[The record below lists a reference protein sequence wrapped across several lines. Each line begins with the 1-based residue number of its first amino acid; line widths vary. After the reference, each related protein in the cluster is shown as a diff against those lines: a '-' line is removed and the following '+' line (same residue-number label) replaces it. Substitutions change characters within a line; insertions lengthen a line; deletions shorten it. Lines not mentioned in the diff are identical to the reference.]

1 MITRRRITLQL
12 VPLLD
17 LLFIVLFAQYID
29 LQDATRNEIASAEVQ
44 RQQVEAERLRAEAE
58 RAQADQLR
66 TDALNQLEEMN
77 RQGEQWE
84 IERRRL
90 MRELELAREEGAKEG
105 QAREEME
112 RIAARDRQAIG
123 AIVKDVLNVSDAVIQ
138 DILRTAGPIERQR
151 LQSSFEQMKA
161 QSASGIV
168 HHLRATEELKK
179 RADLWEV
186 YIGDDNSLRVTL
198 VDEVVAQ
205 SLQVRGADQV
215 ANELAAL
222 ARQRGEPKSL
232 VIILLSWSDAD
243 RRTRTAVRD
252 GLDRLVPVLK
262 AEWPGKRIEVA
273 SLGFTPEAP

>member
-29 LQDATRNEIASAEVQ
+29 LQDIARDEVGAAA
-44 RQQVEAERLRAEAE
+44 VERARAEAE
-58 RAQADQLR
+58 RIEADQLR
-66 TDALNQLEEMN
+66 TDALDRLEELN
-77 RQGEQWE
+77 RRSEQWE

-90 MRELELAREEGAKEG
+90 TRELELAREEGEREG

-112 RIAARDRQAIG
+112 RLAARDRQAIG
-123 AIVKDVLNVSDAVIQ
+123 AIVKDVLNVSEGVIQ
-138 DILRTAGPIERQR
+138 DMLRTAGPIERQR

-161 QSASGIV
+161 RSAYGII

-186 YIGDDNSLRVTL
+186 YIGDDNTLRVTL
-198 VDEVVAQ
+198 VDQVVAQ

-222 ARQRGEPKSL
+222 ARQQGEPKSL

-243 RRTRTAVRD
+243 RRTRDAVLE
-252 GLDRLVPVLK
+252 GLSRLVPVLK

-273 SLGFTPEAP
+273 PLGFTPVPP

>member
-29 LQDATRNEIASAEVQ
+29 LQQAARSEVGAAAAD
-44 RQQVEAERLRAEAE
+44 REEAEAAKRE
-58 RAQADQLR
+58 ADQLR
-66 TDALNQLEEMN
+66 SDALARLDELN
-77 RQGEQWE
+77 RKSEQWE

-90 MRELELAREEGAKEG
+90 NRELELARAEGEKEG
-105 QAREEME
+105 QARQEME
-112 RIAARDRQAIG
+112 RLAARDRQVIG
-123 AIVKDVLNVSDAVIQ
+123 AMVKDVLNVSEGVIQ
-138 DILRTAGPIERQR
+138 DILRSATPVERQR
-151 LQSSFEQMKA
+151 LQSSFELMKK

-168 HHLRATEELKK
+168 HHLRTTEELKK

-186 YIGDDNSLRVTL
+186 YIGDDNALRVTL

-222 ARQRGEPKSL
+222 ARQQGEPKSL

-243 RRTRTAVRD
+243 RRTRDAVRD

-273 SLGFTPEAP
+273 PLGYTPVPP

>member
-29 LQDATRNEIASAEVQ
+29 LQDATRTEIASAEQQ
-44 RQQVEAERLRAEAE
+44 RQQVEAERIEAARLR
-58 RAQADQLR
+58 D
-66 TDALNQLEEMN
+66 DALNRLEELN
-77 RQGEQWE
+77 RQSEQWD

-90 MRELELAREEGAKEG
+90 TRELELAREEGAQEG

-123 AIVKDVLNVSDAVIQ
+123 AIVKDVLNVSDNVIQ
-138 DILRTAGPIERQR
+138 DMLRTAGPIERQR

-161 QSASGIV
+161 QSAAGIV

-186 YIGDDNSLRVTL
+186 YIGDDNALRVTL
-198 VDEVVAQ
+198 VDQVVAQ
-205 SLQVRGADQV
+205 SLQVRSADQV

-222 ARQRGEPKSL
+222 ARQQGEPKSL

-243 RRTRTAVRD
+243 RRTRTAVRE

-273 SLGFTPEAP
+273 PLGYTPVPP

>member
-1 MITRRRITLQL
+1 VITRRRITLQL

-29 LQDATRNEIASAEVQ
+29 LQGVTRGEVDAAAAQ
-44 RQQVEAERLRAEAE
+44 RQQAEAERL
-58 RAQADQLR
+58 QADQLR
-66 TDALNQLEEMN
+66 TDALNRLEELN
-77 RQGEQWE
+77 RRTEQWE

-90 MRELELAREEGAKEG
+90 TRELELAREEGAKEG

-112 RIAARDRQAIG
+112 RVAARDRQAIG
-123 AIVKDVLNVSDAVIQ
+123 ALVKDVLNVSEGVVQ

-151 LQSSFEQMKA
+151 LQSSFEQMKV

-186 YIGDDNSLRVTL
+186 YIGDDNALRVTL
-198 VDEVVAQ
+198 VDQVVAE

-222 ARQRGEPKSL
+222 ARQQGEPKSL

-243 RRTRTAVRD
+243 RRTRNAVRD

-273 SLGFTPEAP
+273 PLGYTPEPP